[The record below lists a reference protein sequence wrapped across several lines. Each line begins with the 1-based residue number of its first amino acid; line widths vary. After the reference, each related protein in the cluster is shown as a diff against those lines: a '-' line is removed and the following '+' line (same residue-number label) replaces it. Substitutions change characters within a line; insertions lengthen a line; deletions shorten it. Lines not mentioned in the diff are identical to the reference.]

1 MKSVGTIAP
10 PVEAARTL
18 CFNLIQAVC
27 RGQQKRAPARSEK
40 FNPSLTRPNREQ
52 ILAVFDGLPVAAE
65 LFYDLSRY
73 V

>member
-10 PVEAARTL
+10 PVEAARML
-18 CFNLIQAVC
+18 RFNLIQAVC
-27 RGQQKRAPARSEK
+27 REQKNAPKRARKSSTV
-40 FNPSLTRPNREQ
+40 SLTRPNREQ
-52 ILAVFDGLPVAAE
+52 ILAVFDGLPVAGQ

>member
-10 PVEAARTL
+10 PVEAARML

-27 RGQQKRAPARSEK
+27 RTQKKRAPARPEK
-40 FNPSLTRPNREQ
+40 FTVSLTRPNREQ
-52 ILAVFDGLPVAAE
+52 ILAVFDGLPVAGQ